1 MKSSRIISS
10 HEALNTGKKVDY
22 VVPFPYCSNIE
33 VDPAGQ
39 LRPRL
44 SVMSNMAILAAFKT
58 WEQHPGAKIIIPGET
73 PFNPEEYPNTSD
85 LMVERANELS
95 GGTIPD
101 GVLIPLHKLNDG
113 KRGHDN
119 TYLQSEG
126 LSEHPELNTDSTIY
140 EALDYHADR
149 VEAALN
155 AHGVE
160 GDIVV
165 IEDVLHEIGIH
176 DYDRFAP
183 VIDGLRRS
191 ERIVRALTWLP
202 GTQKGLIPNL
212 IMKRSGPRV
221 VDVIENDD
229 GTLGLENVTSRK
241 KAARLEKQIVAAR
254 QTKTT

>member
-1 MKSSRIISS
+1 MKSSRIISA

-39 LRPRL
+39 LRP
-44 SVMSNMAILAAFKT
+44 S
-58 WEQHPGAKIIIPGET
+58 
-73 PFNPEEYPNTSD
+73 
-85 LMVERANELS
+85 
-95 GGTIPD
+95 
-101 GVLIPLHKLNDG
+101 
-113 KRGHDN
+113 
-119 TYLQSEG
+119 LQSEG